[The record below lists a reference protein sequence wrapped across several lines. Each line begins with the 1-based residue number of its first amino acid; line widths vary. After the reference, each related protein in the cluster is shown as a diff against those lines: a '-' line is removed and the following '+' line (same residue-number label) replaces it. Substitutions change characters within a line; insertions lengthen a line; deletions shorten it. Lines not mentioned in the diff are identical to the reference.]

1 MLTSVKCIVKLSVM
15 LDLPEVEELQD
26 LLFWVIWGMIK
37 VEVAENDLN
46 SLFATTLEVV
56 STITARRIWA
66 GK

>member
-1 MLTSVKCIVKLSVM
+1 
-15 LDLPEVEELQD
+15 
-26 LLFWVIWGMIK
+26 MIK

-56 STITARRIWA
+56 PTISARRIWA